1 MVIKVQHKSEKIYP
15 IEKIISIFSYFTT
28 GIVGFFWFVIAYF
41 KKTKVR
47 PFLMYNIV
55 QSVLIGIFLA
65 IFNLATHLILLIFSK
80 IQYLDYIAAKL
91 YYNVLSFKI
100 IKLYGIGIS
109 FTALELLLFIFLT
122 YISVGVLI
130 GKNFHVPFLSN
141 IVKKAM
147 KNY

>member
-1 MVIKVQHKSEKIYP
+1 M
-15 IEKIISIFSYFTT
+15 
-28 GIVGFFWFVIAYF
+28 IAYF
-41 KKTKVR
+41 NKTKVK

-65 IFNLATHLILLIFSK
+65 IFNLATQLILLIFSK
-80 IQYLDYIAAKL
+80 IKYLDYIAAKL

-109 FTALELLLFIFLT
+109 FTALELLLFVFLA
-122 YISVGVLI
+122 YISIGVLI
-130 GKNFHVPFLSN
+130 GKNFQVPFLSN

-147 KNY
+147 RNY